1 MAKAKSEVNK
11 SEEIRTVLAA
21 TPGASAK
28 EVVAALKKKSIDVTD
43 ALVYAVKTNLN
54 GKKKKPGKA
63 PKAKSMVAA
72 SPSSPKVHLGVG
84 ASIALAKMTAEKV
97 GGWRTL
103 KEIVD
108 ALA

>member
-1 MAKAKSEVNK
+1 MAKAKVEVNK

-28 EVVAALKKKSIDVTD
+28 EVVATLKAKGIDVTD

-72 SPSSPKVHLGVG
+72 SSPKVHLGVG
-84 ASIALAKMTAEKV
+84 ASIALIKTTAEKV
-97 GGWRTL
+97 GGWASL

>member
-1 MAKAKSEVNK
+1 MTKAKVEVNK

-63 PKAKSMVAA
+63 PKAKSMAAA
-72 SPSSPKVHLGVG
+72 SPSPKVHLGVG

-97 GGWRTL
+97 GGWASL